1 MCAEAGEEP
10 AGPSSVPVGGAGTRT
25 RLTGRDLHHP
35 AEEEETSEGSAA
47 ASRLLRDEDDGE
59 DYMMAAEEDLT
70 HFRLCPRRWAGPE
83 HQSHSSLPVISTTN
97 QSRVRRPVW
106 AKTRNVSK
114 TRKLQRDQRAG
125 MKEPK
130 QRFNQSEAF

>member
-10 AGPSSVPVGGAGTRT
+10 AGPSQQSWNQDEAKRT
-25 RLTGRDLHHP
+25 RSSSS
-35 AEEEETSEGSAA
+35 AEEEESEGSAA

-83 HQSHSSLPVISTTN
+83 Q
-97 QSRVRRPVW
+97 QSR
-106 AKTRNVSK
+106 S
-114 TRKLQRDQRAG
+114 
-125 MKEPK
+125 
-130 QRFNQSEAF
+130 